1 MWPVVT
7 IFLLFLLQAPD
18 FKADG
23 IKALESQKYD
33 AAAESFAKAIQ
44 ADPKD
49 YTAHFHLALAYS
61 LVHKDAEAIAEYK
74 KTLELKPDLYEAQLN
89 LGILLL
95 RQKEPAGA
103 APYLEAAVSQKPK
116 QYRAQ
121 LFLGDALLATGDP
134 AKAEQ
139 HYKTAAEIDPK
150 SPDAQLGLGR
160 SQAQQNSLADAAGH
174 FRQAAQLDPTYKDAL
189 LELAGLFEK
198 NKQSAEAIA
207 IYEQFPDN
215 VAAQERMGELL
226 LESKRISEAIPA
238 LEKAVEKDPTP
249 ANRLALATAYRLNKE
264 PQKALAQIEKASAA
278 EPASYDLHMMYGRA
292 LRDERQFPAA
302 AKEFLQAA
310 KIKSDTKDVWNELA
324 GVLYLMENYPQALAA
339 LDRVKTLG
347 QEIPGDFYLRAITL
361 DKLKQYQPALE
372 SYQQFLMASNGKNP
386 DEEFKARQRVR
397 IIRKELSKR

>member
-1 MWPVVT
+1 MAASALLLV
-7 IFLLFLLQAPD
+7 FLFQAPD
-18 FKADG
+18 FKGDG
-23 IKALESQKYD
+23 LKALESQKYE
-33 AAAESFAKAIQ
+33 AAAESFTKAVA

-61 LVHKDAEAIAEYK
+61 LLHRDGEATAEYK
-74 KTLELKPDLYEAQLN
+74 KTLQLKPDLYEAQLN

-95 RQKEPAGA
+95 RQKKA
-103 APYLEAAVSQKPK
+103 AEAVPYLESAVSQKPR

-139 HYKTAAEIDPK
+139 HYNAAAGIDPK
-150 SPDAQLGLGR
+150 SADAQLGLGR
-160 SQAQQNSLADAAGH
+160 SQAQQNSVADAADH
-174 FRQAAQLDPTYKDAL
+174 FLRAAQLDASYKDAL
-189 LELAGLFEK
+189 LELAGIFEK
-198 NKQSAEAIA
+198 NKQPADAIA

-215 VAAQERMGELL
+215 VAAQERLGELL
-226 LESKRISEAIPA
+226 LESKRVSEAIPR
-238 LEKAVEKDPTP
+238 LEKAVEKDPSP

-264 PQKALAQIEKASAA
+264 PQKALAQLEKASAA
-278 EPASYDLHMMYGRA
+278 DSGSYDLHMMYGRS

-302 AKEFLQAA
+302 AREFLQAA
-310 KIKSDTKDVWNELA
+310 KIKPDTKDVWNELA

-339 LDRVKTLG
+339 LDRVKALG

-361 DKLKQYQPALE
+361 DKLKQYEPALA

-397 IIRKELSKR
+397 IIRKELSRR